1 MLITCYAVYQSIEDI
16 KGECEMLAKQALLAG
31 LQSNEK
37 KAFQLKQEQTKR
49 REVWK
54 SRIGETRVVAEPGTP
69 EL

>member
-1 MLITCYAVYQSIEDI
+1 
-16 KGECEMLAKQALLAG
+16 MLAKQALLAG